1 VPFLL
6 ALEFYRILIL
16 IRGYSQKKISE
27 NIECEIMQVLLDEAK
42 ESYKPEIVLELVSE
56 TVEQMAQNLDKLS
69 EWVEHR
75 VNNP

>member
-1 VPFLL
+1 VPCSL
-6 ALEFYRILIL
+6 ALWNRILLL

>member
-1 VPFLL
+1 MPFLL

-75 VNNP
+75 VNIP

>member
-1 VPFLL
+1 MPCSL
-6 ALEFYRILIL
+6 ALWNRILLL

>member
-1 VPFLL
+1 MPFLL